1 MNQLRLKKYFEDL
14 QVNVTMAG
22 HVRVPSDWKHHNHIT
37 ANNCLYYFLEGEG
50 TLQIRNSTFSPR
62 TGDLFVLPAGAL
74 ISYSTSPDNPYRQM
88 FCHFD
93 ATVGQIPLFQLI
105 DTPLHISLSD
115 QLQAETLFG
124 RLIERFHSSNAFAG
138 LAVKAAIFELLQFIW
153 EQEPQKPSAAVSP
166 AAERW
171 NDILSYIDEHADGP
185 LTIDQIADNFN
196 YSPNYFFRYFKSAFG
211 ISPHQYIIQK
221 RMEKAKQLLLTT
233 DWTTARIAGELGME
247 RSHFSR
253 LFLASTDM
261 TPRQFRSLHQ

>member
-1 MNQLRLKKYFEDL
+1 MKHLPLRKYFEDL
-14 QVNVTMAG
+14 QLNVTMAG

-50 TLQIRNSTFSPR
+50 TLQIRDSSFSPQ
-62 TGDLFVLPAGAL
+62 TGDLFVLPAGAV

-93 ATVGQIPLFQLI
+93 ATVGQIPLFQLM
-105 DTPLHISLSD
+105 DTPLRISLSN
-115 QLQAETLFG
+115 QKKAEALFG
-124 RLIERFHSSNAFAG
+124 RLIESFHSSDPFAA
-138 LAVKAAIFELLQFIW
+138 LAVKAAIYELLQFIW
-153 EQEPQKPSAAVSP
+153 EQEPQKPSKAVSP

-171 NDILSYIDEHADGP
+171 NDILSYIDKHSDGP
-185 LTIDQIADNFN
+185 LTIDQIASAFN

-211 ISPHQYIIQK
+211 ISPHQYIIK
-221 RMEKAKQLLLTT
+221 IRMEKAKQLLLTT
-233 DWTTARIAGELGME
+233 DWTTARIASELGME

-261 TPRQFRSLHQ
+261 TPRQFRSIH

>member
-1 MNQLRLKKYFEDL
+1 MNHLRLKKYFEDL

-50 TLQIRNSTFSPR
+50 TLQIRNSSFSPR
-62 TGDLFVLPAGAL
+62 SGDLFVLPAGAL

-93 ATVGQIPLFQLI
+93 ATVGKIPLFQLI

-124 RLIERFHSSNAFAG
+124 RLIERFHSGNAFAG

-153 EQEPQKPSAAVSP
+153 EQEPQKPSATVSP
-166 AAERW
+166 AAQRW
-171 NDILSYIDEHADGP
+171 NDILSYIDNHADGP

-211 ISPHQYIIQK
+211 ISPHQYIIK
-221 RMEKAKQLLLTT
+221 IRMEKAKQLLLTT
-233 DWTTARIAGELGME
+233 DWTTARIASELGME